1 VKKYELTEES
11 IRLFDR
17 TLYRIKAL
25 IDIPSIN
32 VKKGDLGGFVESER
46 NLSQEGNC
54 WMADEAIVFGEA
66 KVFGAARV
74 YEQASVYGEAR
85 VFGEAEVFGEAR
97 VFGEALVTKT
107 SDYLTI
113 SPIGSENGVLTAFKD
128 KEGKIFINRG
138 CYTGT
143 IEEFEQ
149 RVKEVHG
156 ENKYGLVY
164 LSHLTTI
171 KLQLHTEA

>member
-1 VKKYELTEES
+1 MKKYELTEES
-11 IRLFDR
+11 IQLFDR

-74 YEQASVYGEAR
+74 FGEAKVFGEAI
-85 VFGEAEVFGEAR
+85 VFGEAE

-164 LSHLTTI
+164 LNHLTTI
-171 KLQLHTEA
+171 KLQLRTEA